1 MPTKNFALAAG
12 VLYVIVGILG
22 FFPGLLAPVPAGAP
36 ELAIKTGYGYLF
48 GLFPINVLHNVV
60 HLGIG
65 IWGLVAYRNL
75 GSSITF
81 ARGLAIIY
89 GALTIMGFFPI
100 LKTTF
105 GLIPVF
111 GHDIWLHAITAIVA
125 AYFGYGGAA
134 AAIPAERAARRAG

>member
-1 MPTKNFALAAG
+1 MSAKNFALAVG
-12 VLYVIVGILG
+12 VLYMIVGILG

-36 ELAIKTGYGYLF
+36 ELAVNTGYGYLF
-48 GLFPINVLHNVV
+48 GLFPVNVLHNFV

-65 IWGLVAYRNL
+65 VWGVVAYRSLAN
-75 GSSITF
+75 SITF

-89 GALTIMGFFPI
+89 GALTIMGFIPV

-111 GHDIWLHAITAIVA
+111 GHDIWLHAVTAIVA

-134 AAIPAERAARRAG
+134 AAMPAERAARRAS